1 MIVRELP
8 AILTLGLVLAPWAAP
23 ADSTSYAG
31 TVTFVAAETSGM
43 ALKVSGATATVTLG
57 PGHVADTQVALR
69 RAGAAMRFSVPGLP
83 KPVSFVLRQKGAH
96 LVGTATQGTARGTVT
111 LTRGARSPDA
121 SLGYYASPRVEVI
134 RFTRFGFS
142 SGPLAVDL
150 DTGAFRTPPAVL
162 GERLGVRQ
170 FEVRIPASGAVLT
183 GTLTLPPGQGPFP
196 AAVYVSGSGPTLREE
211 SHWLDSAFISRG
223 VAVLA
228 YDKRGVGQA
237 TGRYPGSLASP
248 ATIGL
253 LAGDAVA
260 AARFVAGQPGID
272 HARVGFYGISQAGW
286 IIPQAAAR
294 AGRAVSWAVIES
306 GPLVTQGESDSF
318 FNVVQSASSI
328 PEAEAQAQALGPSG
342 YDPVPWVRQLAIPVL
357 WLFGGADRNQPTG
370 RSMQLLSGLTAGHDF
385 ETVLYPAA
393 PHSLFDRAGFP
404 DGLFARVAGWLTAHS
419 LG

>member
-1 MIVRELP
+1 
-8 AILTLGLVLAPWAAP
+8 
-23 ADSTSYAG
+23 
-31 TVTFVAAETSGM
+31 
-43 ALKVSGATATVTLG
+43 
-57 PGHVADTQVALR
+57 
-69 RAGAAMRFSVPGLP
+69 
-83 KPVSFVLRQKGAH
+83 
-96 LVGTATQGTARGTVT
+96 
-111 LTRGARSPDA
+111 
-121 SLGYYASPRVEVI
+121 
-134 RFTRFGFS
+134 
-142 SGPLAVDL
+142 
-150 DTGAFRTPPAVL
+150 L
-162 GERLGVRQ
+162 GERLGIRQ
-170 FEVRIPASGAVLT
+170 YEVRGAVSGAVLA
-183 GTLTLPPGQGPFP
+183 GTLTLPPGPGPFP
-196 AAVYVSGSGPTLREE
+196 AAVYVSGSGSTLREE

-228 YDKRGVGQA
+228 YDKRGVGQS

-318 FNVVQSASSI
+318 FNVVQSAGSI
-328 PEAEAQAQALGPSG
+328 PEAEVQAQALGPSG

-404 DGLFARVAGWLTAHS
+404 DGLFARLAGWLTAHS